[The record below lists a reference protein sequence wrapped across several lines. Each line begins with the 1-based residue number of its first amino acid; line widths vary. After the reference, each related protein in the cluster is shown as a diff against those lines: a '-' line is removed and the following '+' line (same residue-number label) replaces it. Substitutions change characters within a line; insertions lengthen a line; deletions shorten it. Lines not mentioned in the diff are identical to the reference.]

1 MRGVIVDIVARQGR
15 AGLGIYI
22 TQEEQI
28 LNARQEIVLRRRHT
42 VAVFP
47 AKKVSNDKKESD

>member
-1 MRGVIVDIVARQGR
+1 MDIVARQGR

-47 AKKVSNDKKESD
+47 AKKFSNDKKESD